1 MYNQDMFLIGIFP
14 YSPKKSTA
22 KVVLEGF
29 CEFFLVTMSKGKG
42 IINSK
47 TMSCIEFKVLYQ

>member
-1 MYNQDMFLIGIFP
+1 MYNQDMFLTGIFP
-14 YSPKKSTA
+14 HSPKNSAA

-29 CEFFLVTMSKGKG
+29 CEFFLVKISKGKG

-47 TMSCIEFKVLYQ
+47 TMSRAEFKVLYQ

>member
-1 MYNQDMFLIGIFP
+1 MYNQDMFLTGIFP
-14 YSPKKSTA
+14 HSPKKSTA

-29 CEFFLVTMSKGKG
+29 CEFFLVTISRGKG

-47 TMSCIEFKVLYQ
+47 TFYVTRKV